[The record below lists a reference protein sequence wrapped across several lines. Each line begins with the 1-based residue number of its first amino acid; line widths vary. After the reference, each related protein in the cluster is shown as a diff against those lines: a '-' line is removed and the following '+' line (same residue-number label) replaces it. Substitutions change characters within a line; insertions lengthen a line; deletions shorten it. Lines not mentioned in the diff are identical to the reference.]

1 VSSENLVDVVVEVDV
16 AGTQMASEHRRV
28 RREDRSDVDVTRPT
42 DDQSHAGDPLVEVC
56 HQVRRRASHLLLILH
71 THTHTHTTL
80 LHPVTQPRGAGGH
93 APAKLGSQEN
103 SWLRR

>member
-1 VSSENLVDVVVEVDV
+1 VSSENLIDVVVEVDV

-28 RREDRSDVDVTRPT
+28 RREDCSDVDVTRPT

-71 THTHTHTTL
+71 THTHTHTPRYYCAVELNTQNCAWFGYQISL
-80 LHPVTQPRGAGGH
+80 L
-93 APAKLGSQEN
+93 
-103 SWLRR
+103 

>member
-1 VSSENLVDVVVEVDV
+1 MSSENLVDVVVEVDV

-28 RREDRSDVDVTRPT
+28 RREDCSDVDVTRPT

-71 THTHTHTTL
+71 THHATTSSDAA
-80 LHPVTQPRGAGGH
+80 TGAGGH